1 MTRILFVCMGN
12 ICRSPS
18 AEGVA
23 RHLIEHHGLHDLV
36 SVDSAGTHAYHT
48 GEAPDRRAQA
58 AAKRRGMDLAKL
70 RARPVEEED
79 FVQFDLL
86 LAMDRDNLRHLTRDC
101 PPEHAGKLA
110 LLMRY
115 ARRFDAE
122 EVPDPYFGGDA
133 GFERVLDML
142 EDSVAGLLREVTGR
156 PLE

>member
-23 RHLIEHHGLHDLV
+23 RQLIERHGLHALV
-36 SVDSAGTHAYHT
+36 SVDSAGTHAYHS

-58 AAKRRGMDLAKL
+58 AARRRGMELAKL
-70 RARPVEEED
+70 RARPVRDED
-79 FVQFDLL
+79 FAQFDLL
-86 LAMDRDNLRHLTRDC
+86 LAMDHDNLRNLQRDC
-101 PPEHAGKLA
+101 PPEHTEKLG

-115 ARRFDAE
+115 ATRFDNA
-122 EVPDPYFGGDA
+122 EVPDPYYGGDA

-142 EDSVAGLLREVTGR
+142 EDSVSGLLREVTGQ
-156 PLE
+156 PLT